1 MPLICERTLAHG
13 VWATS
18 QWWSRLEEGEL
29 AAPLAAEALAE
40 LAHMVRAEEV
50 WLERVEGAVAPA
62 VGTAGETAPFWPA
75 WGLAECRER
84 HARVSAE
91 LLGMARSSQRI
102 EVSYTN
108 SKGETF
114 SNMLEDLLLHV
125 SVHGQFH
132 RGRASALL
140 RAAGMAAPVG
150 DYIAFV
156 REGGGRRTQDQKLA
170 RRTQDTWGRGT
181 LDNQP
186 AEDWLGEFVA
196 APSDKKLE
204 QAFADLEEGGLE
216 DELASNREAHAVA
229 AAEVVAARA
238 ARAKPGLAPTLLAWS
253 LGHSAGLDPSLIR
266 RAIAAL
272 GRIENES
279 ALARYWS
286 DEGGLVAWRRGLE
299 ALRERLSD

>member
-18 QWWSRLEEGEL
+18 QWWSRLEEGDL
-29 AAPLAAEALAE
+29 AAPLAAEILAE
-40 LAHMVRAEEV
+40 LAHLVRAEEV
-50 WLERVEGAVAPA
+50 WLGRV
-62 VGTAGETAPFWPA
+62 VGVEPPGVGEAGESEPFWPA
-75 WGLAECRER
+75 WSLDECRER

-91 LLGMARSSQRI
+91 LLGLARNSETR
-102 EVSYTN
+102 EVSYIN
-108 SKGETF
+108 SKGEAFT
-114 SNMLEDLLLHV
+114 NMLEDLLLHV

-140 RAAGMAAPVG
+140 RAAGMAAPIG

-156 REGGGRRTQDQKLA
+156 REGGGRRTQDQKIA

-186 AEDWLGEFVA
+186 AEDWLEQFVA

-204 QAFADLEEGGLE
+204 RAFAALEEGGLE
-216 DELASNREAHAVA
+216 DELAAGREARAVS

-238 ARAKPGLAPTLLAWS
+238 ARGKPGLAPTLLAWS
-253 LGHSAGLDPSLIR
+253 LGHSAGMDPNLTR
-266 RAIAAL
+266 RAVAAL
-272 GRIENES
+272 VRIESES
-279 ALARYWS
+279 ALARYWA

-299 ALRERLSD
+299 ALRERLSG